1 MPPAFPAL
9 AGGFFTTEPPGKPCS
24 VHTTYHIS
32 IIYSLGCSSL
42 LSLWLISLFHLLLMN
57 CLGEVASE
65 KLETGFY
72 LFKIYHF
79 IILIFVQEHSAI
91 VI

>member
-32 IIYSLGCSSL
+32 IIYPLDCSSL

-79 IILIFVQEHSAI
+79 IILIFVKEHSAK